1 MVSYPTLILIM
12 LAATLVVAHRMARVE
27 PLALTETVRLRLS
40 ATHPG
45 SPLCGALFSVQTY
58 CSASALDR
66 CDKRRSVTAFGHII
80 VQ

>member
-1 MVSYPTLILIM
+1 VSYPTLILIM
-12 LAATLVVAHRMARVE
+12 LAATLVVAAIYG
-27 PLALTETVRLRLS
+27 ASGTVGADRDCS
-40 ATHPG
+40 PAAICNSPWV
-45 SPLCGALFSVQTY
+45 PLCGALFSIQTY